1 MISLQWLLLV
11 VHIRP
16 PPALPGWPC
25 AHASAHKAATQF
37 PAANLW
43 DAGMSKKTHPGRH
56 ASLTV
61 LFVKRQQTSDGTKI
75 KFCLHDIQCPFNLS
89 AYFWWLTY
97 MFGSNVFEDACSE
110 VCWFFVDI
118 LLTIVS
124 GACTVDL
131 FSSGIR
137 EEWNLSF
144 ALHPRK
150 IGGRANYQ
158 LWWFIWQNDPNTA
171 PTIFQPVPPPAGLA
185 WPVNSSVL
193 NYWTAIRLNSKPVK
207 DPTTKNWCFFPSV
220 QSSMVSTFKDFFY
233 VFGLFYPP

>member
-1 MISLQWLLLV
+1 MV
-11 VHIRP
+11 
-16 PPALPGWPC
+16 
-25 AHASAHKAATQF
+25 
-37 PAANLW
+37 
-43 DAGMSKKTHPGRH
+43 
-56 ASLTV
+56 
-61 LFVKRQQTSDGTKI
+61 
-75 KFCLHDIQCPFNLS
+75 
-89 AYFWWLTY
+89 
-97 MFGSNVFEDACSE
+97 GSNVFEDACSE

-124 GACTVDL
+124 GECTVDL

-158 LWWFIWQNDPNTA
+158 LWMVYLAKWPQHGPYYISARAGGT
-171 PTIFQPVPPPAGLA
+171 PPPAGLA

-233 VFGLFYPP
+233 VFGLFILPNTATALPALAAAAS

>member
-1 MISLQWLLLV
+1 MCIQVIL
-11 VHIRP
+11 
-16 PPALPGWPC
+16 
-25 AHASAHKAATQF
+25 K
-37 PAANLW
+37 
-43 DAGMSKKTHPGRH
+43 RH
-56 ASLTV
+56 
-61 LFVKRQQTSDGTKI
+61 
-75 KFCLHDIQCPFNLS
+75 
-89 AYFWWLTY
+89 
-97 MFGSNVFEDACSE
+97 VFENACSE

-124 GACTVDL
+124 GECTVDL

-158 LWWFIWQNDPNTA
+158 LWMVYLAKWPQHGPYYISA
-171 PTIFQPVPPPAGLA
+171 RAAAPPAGLA

-207 DPTTKNWCFFPSV
+207 DPTTKNWCFFPLCRAAWYLLSRIFSMFLAFL
-220 QSSMVSTFKDFFY
+220 SSLTLLQHCLHLRRQRHNEKHFALYGVMIKFF
-233 VFGLFYPP
+233 P